1 MPIYMTEKNLPAL
14 PHGLSRE
21 FLQEELIFL
30 LDEAG
35 LSPVLYCDAVTT
47 TSFYIKFEDERL
59 RSLRVG
65 DHGGKKKYRYKWNLR
80 LDMHKYST
88 TVNKGVIRYFYPIEQ
103 LPQLIRHMQNY
114 LRKCQQNSKE
124 VTDANTD

>member
-1 MPIYMTEKNLPAL
+1 MPIYMTQKTLPAL

-35 LSPVLYCDAVTT
+35 LKPKLYCDAVTT
-47 TSFYIKFEDERL
+47 SSFYIKVEDERL

-65 DHGGKKKYRYKWNLR
+65 DHGGK
-80 LDMHKYST
+80 T
-88 TVNKGVIRYFYPIEQ
+88 
-103 LPQLIRHMQNY
+103 
-114 LRKCQQNSKE
+114 
-124 VTDANTD
+124 

>member
-1 MPIYMTEKNLPAL
+1 MPIYMTQRNLPSL

-35 LSPVLYCDAVTT
+35 LEPILHCEAVTT
-47 TSFYIKFEDERL
+47 DSFYIKFKDERL

-80 LDMHKYST
+80 LDMHKFEK
-88 TVNKGVIRYFYPIEQ
+88 TVKKGAVRYFYPIDQ
-103 LPQLIRHMQNY
+103 LPQLILHMQRY
-114 LRKCQQNSKE
+114 LRKCQQSDNKE
-124 VTDANTD
+124 TTNAKL